1 MSVSVDGKERT
12 DKEWKTLF
20 LDAGFTCCK
29 ITTTFGLKSL
39 IKVYPLK
46 NWTIALMPA
55 RIYYS
60 ESPIILFKW

>member
-20 LDAGFTCCK
+20 LDAGFICCK
-29 ITTTFGLKSL
+29 ITTMFGLKSL